1 MRIDRNNNEF
11 LFVLYLYIFAIIKPI
26 LALLSPYSTLILL
39 TCVLLVVIKRLMIS
53 ITISY
58 RNFTIWLLTSVFF
71 VTFLLWGKYIGNY
84 SVVDQYIINFVI
96 YGIIPLFLLT
106 SVKDYSKVLFFV
118 SRLSIVATV
127 IIIADPFIGFILT
140 GGYMEYGFT
149 MLTYSFAG
157 IVLNYYKFEHKWCG
171 LLIIIDLILIA
182 VYGNKGALITALV
195 LLFATIIT
203 KERMILKKMFY
214 I

>member
-106 SVKDYSKVLFFV
+106 SVKDYSKV
-118 SRLSIVATV
+118 
-127 IIIADPFIGFILT
+127 
-140 GGYMEYGFT
+140 
-149 MLTYSFAG
+149 
-157 IVLNYYKFEHKWCG
+157 VLC
-171 LLIIIDLILIA
+171 
-182 VYGNKGALITALV
+182 
-195 LLFATIIT
+195 
-203 KERMILKKMFY
+203 
-214 I
+214 